1 MTSTALHDS
10 RRLTVRSSK
19 RGGARNTATDL
30 TTKFVPRDSAGALSI
45 RARFALCFVLAAF
58 TLLPLT
64 NAQTAL
70 GTEAL
75 PQNPTPQTLASEQRT
90 AAINGLVTDIDGVPI
105 IGAALTLTPAEGS
118 AVPRET
124 ASDADGRFFM
134 GSLAAGVWTLEA
146 NFQGFDTAGST
157 MALQSG
163 QTLSLPPIA
172 LHISTVQIE
181 VNAVIPTRE
190 IAAEELHLETQQ
202 RLLGIAPNFF
212 VSYKWNAAPLT
223 AGQKYTLAWKNVRDP
238 GNLALVGMVAG
249 FQQAT
254 DEFNGYGQGLKGY
267 GRRYGAD
274 LGNLVVGTFMGG
286 AVLPSLFHQD
296 PRYFYKG
303 TGSVRSRL
311 WYALSSAVIC
321 RGDNGKRQFAWSG
334 VLGDLS
340 AGAIS
345 NTYYAPEDRH
355 GAALTLENGFLGVA
369 GDALNGLVQ
378 EFFFK
383 QITPKPK
390 DAKKTP

>member
-1 MTSTALHDS
+1 MLASPVARSQVALTS
-10 RRLTVRSSK
+10 
-19 RGGARNTATDL
+19 
-30 TTKFVPRDSAGALSI
+30 F
-45 RARFALCFVLAAF
+45 
-58 TLLPLT
+58 
-64 NAQTAL
+64 
-70 GTEAL
+70 EL
-75 PQNPTPQTLASEQRT
+75 PQNPAPQTQTSDQQ
-90 AAINGLVTDIDGVPI
+90 AATISGLVTDLEGVPI
-105 IGAALTLTPAEGS
+105 IGAVLNLTPAEGS

-124 ASDADGRFFM
+124 ASDADGRFFI
-134 GSLAAGVWTLEA
+134 GGLAAGVWTLEA
-146 NFQGFDTAGST
+146 TFQGFDTASST
-157 MALQSG
+157 MALRPG

-181 VNAVIPTRE
+181 VNAVISTRE

-223 AGQKYTLAWKNVRDP
+223 TGQKYGLAWKNVRDP
-238 GNLALVGMVAG
+238 GNLALVGAVAG

-303 TGSVRSRL
+303 TGSVKSRF
-311 WYALSSAVIC
+311 WYAVSSAVIC
-321 RGDNGKRQFAWSG
+321 RGDNGQRQFAWSG

-345 NTYYAPEDRH
+345 NTYYDGSDRH

-390 DAKKTP
+390 GAKKTP